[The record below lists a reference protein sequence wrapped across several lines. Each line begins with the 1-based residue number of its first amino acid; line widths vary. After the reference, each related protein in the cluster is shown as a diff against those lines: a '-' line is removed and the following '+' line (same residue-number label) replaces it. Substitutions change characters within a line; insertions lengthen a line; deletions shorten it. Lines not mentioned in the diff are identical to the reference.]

1 MSGRRPDRMKRKSR
15 LLLVLVSITT
25 VTLGVWIL
33 VPSPFVHGVIVG
45 IFAGLSSL
53 VAGIAVLG
61 RIMKKRHAGR
71 LKPPPL
77 PTGSWDYSMDVT
89 DLDGAA
95 VSFSHSAGKVLVL
108 NFWATWCA
116 PCVAEMPSL
125 QRLRDETADL
135 DVQFGFIT
143 REGPPVVRQFVEK
156 RGIDLPIYIL
166 VGETP
171 ECFKGRAIPA
181 TFVLDKSGRI
191 AMRHFGAAAWD
202 ADGVVAFVRGLAAKP
217 AG

>member
-1 MSGRRPDRMKRKSR
+1 MKRRAK
-15 LLLVLVSITT
+15 LILVLVT
-25 VTLGVWIL
+25 VLAVLL
-33 VPSPFVHGVIVG
+33 VAWLIVPGPFAHGMIVG
-45 IFAGLSSL
+45 ILVALGSL
-53 VAGIAVLG
+53 VGGIVVFG
-61 RIMKKRHAGR
+61 RIMRRRMTGA

-77 PTGSWDYSMDVT
+77 PTGSWDYAMEVR
-89 DLDGAA
+89 DLDGAS
-95 VSFSHSAGKVLVL
+95 VSFSQYKGKVLVL

-125 QRLRDETADL
+125 GRLRDETADL

-143 REGPPVVRQFVEK
+143 QEDAPVVRELIEK
-156 RGIDLPIYIL
+156 RGIDLPVYVL
-166 VGETP
+166 AGEPP

-181 TFVLDKSGRI
+181 TFVLDRAGMI

-202 ADGVVAFVRGLAAKP
+202 AESVVAFVRGLAAKP

>member
-1 MSGRRPDRMKRKSR
+1 MKRKSR
-15 LLLVLVSITT
+15 RFLVLGSTAI
-25 VTLGVWIL
+25 VTLGAWIL
-33 VPSPFVHGVIVG
+33 VPNPFGHGVIVG
-45 IFAGLSSL
+45 VLAALSSI
-53 VAGIAVLG
+53 VAGIVVFG
-61 RIMKKRHAGR
+61 RIMRKRMAGR

-77 PTGSWDYSMDVT
+77 PTGSWDYSMEVT

-95 VSFSHSAGKVLVL
+95 VSFSHSAGQVLVL

-125 QRLRDETADL
+125 ARLREETADL

-143 REGPPVVRQFVEK
+143 REEPPVVRQFVEK
-156 RGIDLPIYIL
+156 RGIDLPIYVL
-166 VGETP
+166 VGEPP

-181 TFVLDKSGRI
+181 TFVLDKGGMI